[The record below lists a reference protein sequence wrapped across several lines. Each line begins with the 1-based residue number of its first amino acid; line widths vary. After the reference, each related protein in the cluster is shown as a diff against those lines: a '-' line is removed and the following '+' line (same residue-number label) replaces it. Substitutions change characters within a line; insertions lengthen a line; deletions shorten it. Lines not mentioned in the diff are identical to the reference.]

1 MESLQQRLCS
11 GFAAAALQR
20 RLCSGFAAAALQ
32 RLCSS
37 GFAAAALQQ
46 RLCSG
51 FAAAALQR
59 SQAPGTPVHRSRS
72 VEPPFK
78 VGKKTSQEVHH
89 GTSSGEAH
97 KQADVE
103 RMTLQE
109 LYESSSRGERAHQ
122 KSGTK
127 RENKIPEGTQDA
139 KKAHVGDER
148 TQVTSTSSNSV
159 PTSGERYEGLDLS
172 RFLAAALQ
180 QWQLCNFAAFASA
193 ALQQRLCGVDQ
204 LSWSWLRHSVFI
216 FIS

>member
-11 GFAAAALQR
+11 GFAAAALQ
-20 RLCSGFAAAALQ
+20 Q

-59 SQAPGTPVHRSRS
+59 LCSSGFAAPVHRSRS

-97 KQADVE
+97 KQVDVE

-139 KKAHVGDER
+139 KKAHV
-148 TQVTSTSSNSV
+148 
-159 PTSGERYEGLDLS
+159 YS
-172 RFLAAALQ
+172 R
-180 QWQLCNFAAFASA
+180 
-193 ALQQRLCGVDQ
+193 R
-204 LSWSWLRHSVFI
+204 
-216 FIS
+216 